1 VPVITIHEMIKRAK
15 AHERQ
20 HHNLA
25 TLLEQHV
32 DSHDCS
38 PIVLPKSGAIEN
50 LVKFVTAYIEH
61 VPKFIE
67 ATQSITSSAGILD
80 HTEPFIDLA
89 EAYFLKPPSILAG
102 HFGLDELMYEAY
114 LAHRLMEEVN
124 DRFMVRTSV
133 PLIPMDM
140 TKSNL
145 IIHTLIGEPFANELD
160 EAVHYTTEQAK
171 AREHVYDSEAFKTYV
186 RKHIDNQWEPEIKHW
201 PCLIDHLS
209 VDIDLNGLGV

>member
-1 VPVITIHEMIKRAK
+1 MPVIAIHEMIKRAK
-15 AHERQ
+15 AHEKQ

-25 TLLEQHV
+25 TLLKQHV
-32 DSHDCS
+32 EARDYS
-38 PIVLPKSGAIEN
+38 PILLPKEDAIES

-67 ATQSITSSAGILD
+67 ATQSIISSAGIST
-80 HTEPFIDLA
+80 HTEPFIELA
-89 EAYFLKPPSILAG
+89 EAYFLKPPSIVEG

-160 EAVHYTTEQAK
+160 EAVYYTTEQAM
-171 AREHVYDSEAFKTYV
+171 AREHVYDSDAFKAYV
-186 RKHIDNQWEPEIKHW
+186 KKHIDNQWDREINHW
-201 PCLIDHLS
+201 PCLVDQLS
-209 VDIDLNGLGV
+209 VDIDLSGLGA